1 MYEYGLQEP
10 EFIDM
15 DIAFR
20 VNLFRKIDE
29 KVGGSKNNISVN
41 QASQGTDQASQG
53 TDQANQDIDQPN
65 FSSSKNLVEYGKEEK
80 AIVDLV
86 LQDPRITQQELALN
100 LGWTPAK
107 VKYYIAKLRQ
117 RKLITRNGSS
127 QKGEWKILKN

>member
-1 MYEYGLQEP
+1 MTKKL
-10 EFIDM
+10 
-15 DIAFR
+15 
-20 VNLFRKIDE
+20 
-29 KVGGSKNNISVN
+29 GGGKNNISVN
-41 QASQGTDQASQG
+41 QASQGTDQASQGTDQASQG

-86 LQDPRITQQELALN
+86 LQDPRITQQEMALN